1 MAIQTFKCVIAVAFL
16 SLSTLKSGQATD
28 LNVDFVAN
36 VLETTCNISLEQ
48 DGNININNDGMD
60 NYSLKIPDVR
70 LEKVINA
77 DVAAQ
82 ADFKLVATGCS
93 ANVMKI
99 TTRIFGSSISG
110 ALINNEATGDAAS
123 HIGMG
128 FKRRNSEDSAFILPN
143 NSDAIQW
150 SADEM
155 SNGLPMTVALRE
167 TTAGAGTIG
176 SFRAKATFN
185 FTYE

>member
-1 MAIQTFKCVIAVAFL
+1 MPTQIVKHVIILSLL
-16 SLSTLKSGQATD
+16 SLSIVKSVQATD

-48 DGNININNDGMD
+48 DGNTNINYDGMD

-70 LEKVINA
+70 LEKVING
-77 DVAAQ
+77 DGAAQ

-128 FKRRNSEDSAFILPN
+128 FKRRNSEDSAFILPD

-150 SADEM
+150 SSDEM
-155 SNGLPMTVALRE
+155 TNGLPMTVALRE